1 MFASLSQRFDGI
13 ISSIRGKALIS
24 EDDLEATL
32 RDIRVALLEADVALI
47 VVKKFIENVRHKI
60 IGQNVLKSVKPEHMI
75 IKLVHDELVEI
86 LGSTKSDMDFKTEPP
101 AIILFYGL
109 QGSGKTTSI
118 AKVANLIS
126 KKNKKKSLL
135 VSTDINR
142 PAAQEQLEV
151 LANLIN
157 LDFVKSSTSDSINN
171 IVNNAIKK
179 AKNEFYDLLFID
191 TAGRQVIDEK
201 MMDELKLITSIANP
215 IEKIL
220 VADSLI
226 GQDSANIAKKFKD
239 TIGVSGIIL
248 TRIDGDGRGG
258 AALSIKSITGA
269 PIKYLCTGEKIE
281 AIEEFYPDR
290 IANRILG
297 MGDIVGLVEKA
308 SEDIKDE
315 EIEKIKTNLE
325 KGKFDLSDF
334 AQQLKKLKKI
344 GGLEGMLSMIPGIT
358 GAQKAIAEK
367 KINDDSVDRQLAIIG
382 SMTKKEKESP
392 EIIKASRKIRISNGS
407 GTKVQEVNKLLKQ
420 FLQSQKMMKKMKKM
434 GDKKMPF
441 DLMGKLKGGQ
451 PPYL

>member
-315 EIEKIKTNLE
+315 EI
-325 KGKFDLSDF
+325 
-334 AQQLKKLKKI
+334 
-344 GGLEGMLSMIPGIT
+344 
-358 GAQKAIAEK
+358 
-367 KINDDSVDRQLAIIG
+367 
-382 SMTKKEKESP
+382 
-392 EIIKASRKIRISNGS
+392 
-407 GTKVQEVNKLLKQ
+407 
-420 FLQSQKMMKKMKKM
+420 
-434 GDKKMPF
+434 
-441 DLMGKLKGGQ
+441 
-451 PPYL
+451 